1 MASVL
6 FTVRDAIVNTL
17 AFSGTNF
24 VFSRIKDHGE
34 EELKRLDLALGK
46 LKSVRDEWSKD
57 RMKRHY
63 FINEKLRKKKTQ
75 GQTLTMLM
83 KQCLTFSGI

>member
-6 FTVRDAIVNTL
+6 FTVRDAIVNAL

-63 FINEKLRKKKTQ
+63 FINEKLRKKRRK
-75 GQTLTMLM
+75 G
-83 KQCLTFSGI
+83 KH

>member
-6 FTVRDAIVNTL
+6 FTVRDAIVNAL
-17 AFSGTNF
+17 ALSGTNF

-63 FINEKLRKKKTQ
+63 FINEKLRKKRRK
-75 GQTLTMLM
+75 G
-83 KQCLTFSGI
+83 KH